1 MSIYTHVFIIFYLVD
16 DSDVDYIEQLV
27 TQLSDAESED
37 ATLRHRLHKPLDAVL
52 SPLPQSPFA
61 KVGVRDF
68 CSDTD
73 GSSSVSVCKM
83 CFNKSRSNNCLNAVS
98 VLKCLAP
105 ICRN

>member
-1 MSIYTHVFIIFYLVD
+1 MLIIRRRYFDENQYQLNNNLNMFYSVD

-37 ATLRHRLHKPLDAVL
+37 ATFRQSLHKPLDAVL

-61 KVGVRDF
+61 RVEVRDF

-73 GSSSVSVCKM
+73 GSSSVS
-83 CFNKSRSNNCLNAVS
+83 FQTFLLNSAR
-98 VLKCLAP
+98 K
-105 ICRN
+105 